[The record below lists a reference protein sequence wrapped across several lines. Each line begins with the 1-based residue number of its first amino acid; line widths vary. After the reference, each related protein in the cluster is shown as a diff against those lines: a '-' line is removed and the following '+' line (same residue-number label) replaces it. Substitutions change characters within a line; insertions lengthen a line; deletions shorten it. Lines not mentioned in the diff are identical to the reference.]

1 MPSRVEVTPPFFEV
15 GPKAYMY
22 GPELLRLA
30 LRADALSEQYGVQII
45 ITPQDVDISPVAQS
59 VQRVLVFAQHM
70 DLLRPGRGIGSALP
84 EALKAAGAVG
94 VLLNHSECPV
104 PERELGEAITRA
116 HDLDLTTLV
125 CASEVTSATATARL
139 GPDAL
144 IVEEPALIGT
154 GTPGRKQGLRIPEI
168 DGKIW
173 RVDPGIRVLHAAGIG
188 SPADVYDVIAAGAQG
203 TGSSSAIF
211 TAADPQRM
219 LHDMIRA
226 TREAWDARHQKEET
240 A

>member
-1 MPSRVEVTPPFFEV
+1 MPSRVGLTPPFFEV

-45 ITPQDVDISPVAQS
+45 ITPADVDISAVAQN
-59 VQRVLVFAQHM
+59 VKRVLVFAQHM

-84 EALKAAGAVG
+84 EALRTAGAVG
-94 VLLNHSECPV
+94 VLLNHSECPL
-104 PERELGEAITRA
+104 PARQLGEAVSRA
-116 HDLDLTTLV
+116 HDLDLATLV
-125 CASEVTSATATARL
+125 CANDVAGATAIARL

-154 GTPGRKQGLRIPEI
+154 GTPGGDRGSRIPEI
-168 DGKIW
+168 DSRIW

-188 SPADVYDVIAAGAQG
+188 GPADVYDVIAAGAQG

-219 LHDMIRA
+219 LHDMIAA
-226 TREAWDARHQKEET
+226 TREAWDARHQREET